1 MDLELRKLN
10 YFFYKPQNQNNMRA
24 KTQFVVVLLGL
35 LFSGFMLQAQDKRT
49 ITGVIKDNAGVEL
62 AGASVTEKG
71 TKNSVVTNQAGS
83 FSIKVGPKATLV
95 VSFVGF
101 ASKEMAVGAEK
112 AVNIVLESGSNALE
126 EVVVTSLG
134 IGRKQKAL
142 GYAVSTISSQ
152 QLTDAGTPNFA
163 TALYGKAPGVR
174 IGATPGGATSAVNI
188 NIRGINSIT
197 GKNQPLIVLDG
208 IPIRNGEANNGDY
221 WSDQRIRGNGLLDI
235 QPEDIDNISIL
246 KGASA
251 AALYGSEAVNGVV
264 LITSKT
270 GAKSKKGLGV
280 DFNASYS
287 VDNIAYTPK
296 YQNVRGY
303 GMIPLHVANVGQ
315 DAQGFIMVDLNNDG
329 VKETRSLP
337 NASIN
342 YGPKFDGKDI
352 ASWDGKVRPYSAQ
365 EDALDALF
373 QQGSN
378 SNVNVS
384 VTKSTE
390 NANVR
395 FSLTRQENQGLS
407 VGSRNV
413 KNFANL
419 NSSFK
424 LSKNFSTDLMVNYIN
439 QTTTNRPY
447 SIDRMT
453 NNFTGMIGRFDNGS
467 WYRDKVLTS
476 KGYRFVTG
484 VAGQSITPNENINGG
499 YGGFKGDIA
508 DYMYRV
514 VAHNL
519 VEKENRVIASMTNNY
534 QIVKDLK
541 LRTRLS
547 TDFTASTAETKQRTE
562 RPLAFGN
569 SGYFGMNSGFS
580 SILYTDVLMTYTK
593 DINDDLQLNVMGG
606 YTASKENAFN
616 TSRGTNGGLSTE
628 NLFDIAASVNTANSG
643 SSRFSLVKDAYIGTA
658 NANYKDYL
666 FVEATVRRDKT
677 STMNPDNNSFVYPS
691 INSSFIFS
699 DAFKMPSFIN
709 YGKFRGSW
717 GIVGNYP
724 DAYRAN
730 VAYGQGTLGSQGG
743 TQPVLFTTIPSS
755 FGNDGIRPEKK
766 KEFEF
771 GLESKMF
778 NNRVTFEASYYNAQ
792 IVDQILGQTLP
803 ATSGATS
810 ILTNIGTLRNS
821 GLEAMVSFTAVKT
834 KNLTWETGLNASQ
847 NWNKVEA
854 LAPGLTELLH
864 ADYDGNA
871 AQLKSVVG
879 QPMGDFYAHPVATN
893 SKGEKIVDPNGLYK
907 VDANQMVK
915 YGNAMPKVIGGWFN
929 TVNYKGFTLDAMID
943 FRFGGH
949 VMPTGLYW
957 MQGRGLLEESLQ
969 WMDKEHGGI
978 SYYYDAVTKKGVATN
993 AATGPQGQPVYQDG
1007 VILPGVDAAGN
1018 KNDNVASAS
1027 NYFWTVYNWGGP
1039 QYSPNTRYELYINKN
1054 SYIKF
1059 RELTLSYKM
1068 PTSVAKSIGA
1078 KNISLSVFG
1087 RNLFYLYRT
1096 IKNMDAEQTTA
1107 GSRWFQTLN
1116 NIGTNPSSRTY
1127 GVMIRAGF

>member
-1 MDLELRKLN
+1 
-10 YFFYKPQNQNNMRA
+10 
-24 KTQFVVVLLGL
+24 
-35 LFSGFMLQAQDKRT
+35 
-49 ITGVIKDNAGVEL
+49 
-62 AGASVTEKG
+62 
-71 TKNSVVTNQAGS
+71 
-83 FSIKVGPKATLV
+83 
-95 VSFVGF
+95 
-101 ASKEMAVGAEK
+101 
-112 AVNIVLESGSNALE
+112 
-126 EVVVTSLG
+126 
-134 IGRKQKAL
+134 
-142 GYAVSTISSQ
+142 
-152 QLTDAGTPNFA
+152 
-163 TALYGKAPGVR
+163 
-174 IGATPGGATSAVNI
+174 
-188 NIRGINSIT
+188 
-197 GKNQPLIVLDG
+197 
-208 IPIRNGEANNGDY
+208 
-221 WSDQRIRGNGLLDI
+221 
-235 QPEDIDNISIL
+235 
-246 KGASA
+246 
-251 AALYGSEAVNGVV
+251 
-264 LITSKT
+264 
-270 GAKSKKGLGV
+270 
-280 DFNASYS
+280 
-287 VDNIAYTPK
+287 
-296 YQNVRGY
+296 
-303 GMIPLHVANVGQ
+303 
-315 DAQGFIMVDLNNDG
+315 
-329 VKETRSLP
+329 
-337 NASIN
+337 
-342 YGPKFDGKDI
+342 
-352 ASWDGKVRPYSAQ
+352 
-365 EDALDALF
+365 
-373 QQGSN
+373 
-378 SNVNVS
+378 
-384 VTKSTE
+384 
-390 NANVR
+390 
-395 FSLTRQENQGLS
+395 
-407 VGSRNV
+407 
-413 KNFANL
+413 
-419 NSSFK
+419 
-424 LSKNFSTDLMVNYIN
+424 
-439 QTTTNRPY
+439 
-447 SIDRMT
+447 
-453 NNFTGMIGRFDNGS
+453 
-467 WYRDKVLTS
+467 
-476 KGYRFVTG
+476 
-484 VAGQSITPNENINGG
+484 
-499 YGGFKGDIA
+499 
-508 DYMYRV
+508 
-514 VAHNL
+514 
-519 VEKENRVIASMTNNY
+519 
-534 QIVKDLK
+534 
-541 LRTRLS
+541 
-547 TDFTASTAETKQRTE
+547 
-562 RPLAFGN
+562 
-569 SGYFGMNSGFS
+569 MNSGFS
-580 SILYTDVLMTYTK
+580 SILYTDVLLTYTK
-593 DINDDLQLNVMGG
+593 DINEDLQFNVMGG
-606 YTASKENAFN
+606 YTASKENAHN
-616 TSRGTNGGLSTE
+616 TSRSTNGGLSTE
-628 NLFDIAASVNTANSG
+628 NLFDIAASVNVANSG

-658 NANYKDYL
+658 NVNYKDYL

-743 TQPVLFTTIPSS
+743 TQPVLFTTIPPN
-755 FGNDGIRPEKK
+755 FGNDGIRPEQK

-810 ILTNIGTLRNS
+810 ILTNIGTLRNT
-821 GLEAMVSFTAVKT
+821 GVEAMVSFTAVKT
-834 KNLTWETGLNASQ
+834 KNFTWETGINASQ

-854 LAPGLTELLH
+854 LAPGLSELLH

-907 VDANQMVK
+907 VDANKMVK
-915 YGNAMPKVIGGWFN
+915 YGNAMPKVVGGFFN
-929 TVNYKGFTLDAMID
+929 TITYKGFTVDAMID

-969 WMDKEHGGI
+969 WMDKENGGI

-1018 KNDNVASAS
+1018 VNNNVASAS